1 MLCRFGGRDAH
12 SNTVFRSEQKIMSS
26 KSVILSLL
34 VAIGLLASVCF
45 SKYSGGTGEPNNP
58 YLIETPND
66 LNSIGLNVEDFNKC
80 FLMVADINLVG
91 FTGEQFNIIGP
102 NSTTPFTGVFDGNG
116 HTISNFTYESN
127 DFGFWVGLFG
137 YIDDPCA
144 QVRDLGLV
152 EPCVAGFRNVGAIVG
167 NIERGGV
174 SRCFATGGSVSGT
187 HVTGGVVGANWF
199 GEVVESYSTSNV
211 VGEYEVG
218 GLVGYVECGSVAD
231 CYSCGSVS
239 GFQTVGGLLGENNY
253 GIVVNCYARG
263 EVSGETA
270 VGGLIGRREFAV
282 IEHSFWDVNSSGEPN
297 SAGGTGL
304 TTAQMQMR
312 NTFAYAGW
320 DMVNVWDIGE
330 NQTYPFL
337 RTHLPSDINKDD
349 GTNFYDLAI
358 LAGHWLDEK

>member
-1 MLCRFGGRDAH
+1 MGSRITQLFFVMFFISLVG
-12 SNTVFRSEQKIMSS
+12 
-26 KSVILSLL
+26 LSP
-34 VAIGLLASVCF
+34 G
-45 SKYSGGTGEPNNP
+45 KYNGGTGEPNNP

-127 DFGFWVGLFG
+127 DSGFWVGLFG

-187 HVTGGVVGANWF
+187 HVTGGAGG
-199 GEVVESYSTSNV
+199 GE
-211 VGEYEVG
+211 
-218 GLVGYVECGSVAD
+218 LVWGS
-231 CYSCGSVS
+231 
-239 GFQTVGGLLGENNY
+239 
-253 GIVVNCYARG
+253 
-263 EVSGETA
+263 
-270 VGGLIGRREFAV
+270 RRELFY
-282 IEHSFWDVNSSGEPN
+282 E
-297 SAGGTGL
+297 
-304 TTAQMQMR
+304 QR
-312 NTFAYAGW
+312 GW
-320 DMVNVWDIGE
+320 
-330 NQTYPFL
+330 
-337 RTHLPSDINKDD
+337 
-349 GTNFYDLAI
+349 
-358 LAGHWLDEK
+358 